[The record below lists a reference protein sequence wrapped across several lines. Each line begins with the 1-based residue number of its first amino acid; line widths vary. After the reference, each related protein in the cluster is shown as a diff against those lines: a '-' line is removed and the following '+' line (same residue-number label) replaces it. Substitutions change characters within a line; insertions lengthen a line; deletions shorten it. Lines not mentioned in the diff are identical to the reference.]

1 MHTASL
7 LAHKPAGGVWSRE
20 RQEPCTSLNPSC
32 ECNVGGDFLP
42 SKCLVLSTLPLL
54 FATLSSLCK
63 YRREFVKTAPQIPSR
78 RALAG
83 LAVVTVLST
92 IEKRRKDQEQRK
104 EQGKPL
110 IESEDMS
117 GELQTIPARHG
128 VATFVPRGR
137 TIKVINTYGKQ
148 VVSMWAFTLGAPP
161 EDGDD
166 DGPGDE
172 EIEEEVKKLQDAAE
186 QEDGQREAQDSK
198 AASNE
203 KQDPNETDSSGQESS
218 DQGQEQGSQSESG
231 SAEKSNE
238 EHEDPPEQAPDT
250 PDNEKT
256 TEYTEEPTEKPA
268 QQPSKRTWASYL
280 PSIPYR
286 SKGKGN
292 AAEKSE
298 AEQEPSPEE
307 QKAQNEANTKKW
319 SSYIPTGKGF
329 SSYIPN
335 VEVPSKEGV
344 VSAFKSSHYRDPN
357 KSYAEQLYDFSK
369 TPVGAGTIAAA
380 TGSGYASSVYAAYS
394 AYAQTHPSKDSRPPM
409 EYLSL
414 PHTRASSYK
423 LVPEVDDT
431 LLTNLRNPII
441 TLVEDTTPGA
451 HDTLTAAC
459 DANLY
464 AALGVD
470 KPAEHGSCAENL
482 VLALKEL
489 NENAGLKGAKAVGA
503 DISVNIAP
511 TPLHLFMVTPISLSS
526 ETEPTECGAKG
537 ATLAV
542 EEPKGK
548 KRGFVRFK
556 AERDVVVVFSAC
568 PMDVGPQ
575 NGGRCMAANFMVE
588 DADADDGASLKS
600 GKSGRKS
607 PKKLT
612 PAGKKDGGAG
622 EKSEENPEVRHQP
635 AETQQAK
642 DEPDAGAQTDEAG
655 ADAPAAEKEVE
666 EKQTRAKPKAAAEE
680 RKADDKGSDAP
691 SSAAAT
697 PKKKPKKL
705 EVRSKQ

>member
-1 MHTASL
+1 
-7 LAHKPAGGVWSRE
+7 
-20 RQEPCTSLNPSC
+20 
-32 ECNVGGDFLP
+32 
-42 SKCLVLSTLPLL
+42 
-54 FATLSSLCK
+54 
-63 YRREFVKTAPQIPSR
+63 
-78 RALAG
+78 
-83 LAVVTVLST
+83 
-92 IEKRRKDQEQRK
+92 
-104 EQGKPL
+104 
-110 IESEDMS
+110 MS

-137 TIKVINTYGKQ
+137 TVKVINTYGKQ

-161 EDGDD
+161 EDDD
-166 DGPGDE
+166 EDGPGVK
-172 EIEEEVKKLQDAAE
+172 EIEEEAKNLQEAAE
-186 QEDGQREAQDSK
+186 KEEGQGEKQEDKPSK
-198 AASNE
+198 E
-203 KQDPNETDSSGQESS
+203 
-218 DQGQEQGSQSESG
+218 ESG
-231 SAEKSNE
+231 EQKAEDKTEKETEQPESGKEEGSKE

-250 PDNEKT
+250 PNNEKT
-256 TEYTEEPTEKPA
+256 TESTAESTETAAK
-268 QQPSKRTWASYL
+268 QPSKRTWASYL

-286 SKGKGN
+286 SKGKGDN
-292 AAEKSE
+292 AEKAE
-298 AEQEPSPEE
+298 PGAEQEPSPEE

-319 SSYIPTGKGF
+319 SSYLPTGKGF

-335 VEVPSKEGV
+335 VEVPSKDGV

-394 AYAQTHPSKDSRPPM
+394 AYAQTHPSKDDRPPM

-414 PHTRASSYK
+414 PHTRASSHK

-431 LLTNLRNPII
+431 LLTNLRNPIL
-441 TLVEDTTPGA
+441 TLVEDNSPGA

-464 AALGVD
+464 ASLGVD

-511 TPLHLFMVTPISLSS
+511 TPLHLFMVTPIELASDVKAA
-526 ETEPTECGAKG
+526 EAGAKG
-537 ATLAV
+537 AKLSV

-548 KRGFVRFK
+548 KRSFVRLR

-568 PMDVGPQ
+568 PNDVGPQ

-588 DADADDGASLKS
+588 DAEADDNASTKS
-600 GKSGRKS
+600 GKSGKKTPS
-607 PKKLT
+607 PKKLNAADKSDESKEATENAEEKPEEPKETADKAKPKKLHAPNEKGEDKRAERET
-612 PAGKKDGGAG
+612 PAPEPSKDDDPEQTQRTPEPASDNKKEKKKESAPP
-622 EKSEENPEVRHQP
+622 KSEEK
-635 AETQQAK
+635 T
-642 DEPDAGAQTDEAG
+642 
-655 ADAPAAEKEVE
+655 
-666 EKQTRAKPKAAAEE
+666 
-680 RKADDKGSDAP
+680 DDKASEKSSDVASEESP
-691 SSAAAT
+691 K

-705 EVRSKQ
+705 QVRSKQ

>member
-1 MHTASL
+1 MMILREKDARASMFTDRS
-7 LAHKPAGGVWSRE
+7 LATSPLEGSGVANHGS
-20 RQEPCTSLNPSC
+20 
-32 ECNVGGDFLP
+32 
-42 SKCLVLSTLPLL
+42 PL
-54 FATLSSLCK
+54 
-63 YRREFVKTAPQIPSR
+63 PSR

-92 IEKRRKDQEQRK
+92 IEKRRKKQEQDNEK
-104 EQGKPL
+104 EKPP
-110 IESEDMS
+110 IQVEDMS

-161 EDGDD
+161 EDDD
-166 DGPGDE
+166 EDMPGEE
-172 EIEEEVKKLQDAAE
+172 EIESEAKKLQEAAEKEEGEGGEVAKSERNVDAASKEKDAAGEEASREGKTGE
-186 QEDGQREAQDSK
+186 QSAQATNDEAKEQPK
-198 AASNE
+198 AGKGEEA
-203 KQDPNETDSSGQESS
+203 K
-218 DQGQEQGSQSESG
+218 
-231 SAEKSNE
+231 E

-250 PDNEKT
+250 PGNEKNT
-256 TEYTEEPTEKPA
+256 DESTENTAK
-268 QQPSKRTWASYL
+268 QPSKRTWASYL

-286 SKGKGN
+286 SRGKGDK
-292 AAEKSE
+292 ADKSE

-307 QKAQNEANTKKW
+307 QKAQNDANTKKW

-394 AYAQTHPSKDSRPPM
+394 AYAQTNPSKDSSPPM

-441 TLVEDTTPGA
+441 TFIEDTTPGA

-511 TPLHLFMVTPISLSS
+511 TPLHLFMVTPVSLSS
-526 ETEPTECGAKG
+526 DANATEAGAKG
-537 ATLAV
+537 AKLSV

-548 KRGFVRFK
+548 KRGFVRFR

-588 DADADDGASLKS
+588 DAEADDNASIKS
-600 GKSGRKS
+600 GKKTP
-607 PKKLT
+607 PKKLKV
-612 PAGKKDGGAG
+612 AVKQDVAEERSGEKKAEEQGGNPQESESASEQKDEAKTEEARADESKEEKPG
-622 EKSEENPEVRHQP
+622 SDSAEKKESAPSFSKSEEKSEE
-635 AETQQAK
+635 K
-642 DEPDAGAQTDEAG
+642 S
-655 ADAPAAEKEVE
+655 
-666 EKQTRAKPKAAAEE
+666 
-680 RKADDKGSDAP
+680 DDKSDKSSDSP
-691 SSAAAT
+691 SASSSAT

-705 EVRSKQ
+705 EVRKKQ